1 MKNIKKILLV
11 IIFAVFLGVTSS
23 FAAQTGKI
31 SVETAN
37 LRKEANED
45 SSILD
50 QLSQGEEIE
59 VIEKQDNWY
68 KVEVEGITGYLR
80 EDLITVS
87 EEASNETSEES
98 ENTNQENTAEENVVS
113 EEQTG
118 ETEQTEEAQQQTTAN
133 EQNVENSAQSL
144 EIGTKKYIL
153 NDTNLKLIPLITSEN
168 VVNLAK
174 DTEVTVS
181 EIMNDWVCVENAS
194 GEGWVRSN
202 MLADAKT
209 EPVVEETPEENPQ
222 EEPQEAPQNVLYVN
236 AGTIN
241 LRKEPSSSSEIL
253 TNLTL
258 NTEVIVISEDAGW
271 TKVKVGEYEGYI
283 ASTLLSDTKQ
293 EETVT
298 SRSSGIR
305 QEEAVSSD
313 TSSESAETSTVSNAT
328 NTNSSS
334 AVATTGSAVVEKA
347 KAYLGSKYVYGGT
360 SPSGFDCSGFTYYI
374 YKQFG
379 ITLNRTAAAQ
389 YSNGVPVARSDLQ
402 LGDLI
407 MFGKSGINH
416 VGIYIGGGKIVHAAN
431 PSRGVVTDT
440 INSGYY
446 NTNYVG
452 ARRVL

>member
-37 LRKEANED
+37 LREEANED

-50 QLSQGEEIE
+50 QLSQGEEIQ

-113 EEQTG
+113 EEQT
-118 ETEQTEEAQQQTTAN
+118 EEQQEEVTTK

>member
-113 EEQTG
+113 EEQT
-118 ETEQTEEAQQQTTAN
+118 EEQQEEVTTK

-313 TSSESAETSTVSNAT
+313 TSSEPAETSTVSNT
-328 NTNSSS
+328 ISTNSSS

-452 ARRVL
+452 AKRVL

>member
-11 IIFAVFLGVTSS
+11 IIFAIFLGITSS

-37 LRKEANED
+37 LREEANED
-45 SSILD
+45 SSILE

-68 KVEVEGITGYLR
+68 KVEARGITGYLR
-80 EDLITVS
+80 EDLITVN
-87 EEASNETSEES
+87 EETSNETTEE
-98 ENTNQENTAEENVVS
+98 QENSKQENPAEENVVS

-118 ETEQTEEAQQQTTAN
+118 ETEQTEEAQQQATAN
-133 EQNVENSAQSL
+133 EQNVENSAQNL
-144 EIGTKKYIL
+144 EIGAKKYIL

-202 MLADAKT
+202 MLADAKI

-305 QEEAVSSD
+305 QEEAASSG
-313 TSSESAETSTVSNAT
+313 TSSASAGSSTASNAT

-334 AVATTGSAVVEKA
+334 TSATTGSAVVEKA

-389 YSNGVPVARSDLQ
+389 YSNGVSVSRSDLQ

>member
-80 EDLITVS
+80 EDLITVN

-113 EEQTG
+113 EEQT
-118 ETEQTEEAQQQTTAN
+118 EEQQEEVTTK

-347 KAYLGSKYVYGGT
+347 TAYLGSKYVYGGT